1 MFDLRPGDN
10 SDLPDFDELA
20 NHLLEQGIQSSPSE
34 LHGCLAGLFAGGAG
48 RERSIGLAG
57 LVKALDIDVHGELA
71 DGLQLMYARTVSS
84 AESENLHFDPLL
96 PDDATELPQR
106 TQALADWCRG
116 FLCGFAEGRVS
127 AGLTEAG
134 VAADSAEALR
144 DFAAIAQAD
153 AEEDDPE
160 EAERAYAELV
170 EYLRVAAMNVIAD
183 TQQLFSDSGATSDST
198 LH

>member
-20 NHLLEQGIQSSPSE
+20 NHLFDQGIQSSPSE
-34 LHGCLAGLFAGGAG
+34 LHGCLAGLLGGGAG
-48 RERSIGLAG
+48 REASAGLAG
-57 LVKALDIDVHGELA
+57 LGKALAIDVHGELA
-71 DGLQLMYARTVSS
+71 DGLQQMYARTAAS
-84 AESENLHFDPLL
+84 AESEKLHFHPLL
-96 PDDATELPQR
+96 PGDETELAQR

-116 FLCGFAEGRVS
+116 FLSGFAQARVTS
-127 AGLTEAG
+127 GLTEAG

-153 AEEDDPE
+153 AEDDDPDD
-160 EAERAYAELV
+160 AEHAYAELV

-183 TQQLFSDSGATSDST
+183 SQQQVTDAGMTADRT

>member
-1 MFDLRPGDN
+1 MKPGDN

-20 NHLLEQGIQSSPSE
+20 NHLLDQGILSSPSE
-34 LHGCLAGLFAGGAG
+34 LHGCLAGLLGGGAG
-48 RERSIGLAG
+48 HEPSAGLAG
-57 LVKALDIDVHGELA
+57 LGNALQIDVHGELA
-71 DGLQLMYARTVSS
+71 DGLQQMYARTV
-84 AESENLHFDPLL
+84 AAVESEDLNFVPLL
-96 PDDATELPQR
+96 PGDETELAQR
-106 TQALADWCRG
+106 AQALADWCRG
-116 FLCGFAEGRVS
+116 FLSGFAQARVS
-127 AGLTEAG
+127 EGLTDAG

-153 AEEDDPE
+153 AEEDDPD

-183 TQQLFSDSGATSDST
+183 SQQLLTDASASRDRT

>member
-20 NHLLEQGIQSSPSE
+20 NHLFEQGIQSSPSE
-34 LHGCLAGLFAGGAG
+34 LHGCLAGLLGGGAG
-48 RERSIGLAG
+48 READAGLAG
-57 LVKALDIDVHGELA
+57 LGRALDIEVHGELA
-71 DGLQLMYARTVSS
+71 DGLQQMYARTADS
-84 AESENLHFDPLL
+84 AASEELHFYPLL
-96 PDDATELPQR
+96 PGDETELAQR
-106 TQALADWCRG
+106 AQALADWCRG
-116 FLCGFAEGRVS
+116 FLSGFAQARVS

-144 DFAAIAQAD
+144 DFAVIAQAD
-153 AEEDDPE
+153 AEEDDPDD
-160 EAERAYAELV
+160 AERAYAELV

-183 TQQLFSDSGATSDST
+183 SQQLLADADTRARRT

>member
-20 NHLLEQGIQSSPSE
+20 NHLIEQGILSSPSE
-34 LHGCLAGLFAGGAG
+34 LHGCLAGLLGGGAG
-48 RERSIGLAG
+48 REAGAGLAG
-57 LVKALDIDVHGELA
+57 VVKALDIDVHGELA
-71 DGLQLMYARTVSS
+71 DGLQQMYARTAAS
-84 AESENLHFDPLL
+84 AESENLHFHPLL
-96 PDDATELPQR
+96 PGDETELAQR

-116 FLCGFAEGRVS
+116 FLSGFAEARVS

-153 AEEDDPE
+153 AEEDDPD

-183 TQQLFSDSGATSDST
+183 SQQLFSDAAATADRT

>member
-20 NHLLEQGIQSSPSE
+20 NHLFDQGIQSSPSE
-34 LHGCLAGLFAGGAG
+34 LHGCLAGLLGGGAG
-48 RERSIGLAG
+48 RDASAGLAG
-57 LVKALDIDVHGELA
+57 LGKALAIDVHGELA
-71 DGLQLMYARTVSS
+71 DGLQQMYARTAAS
-84 AESENLHFDPLL
+84 AESETLHFHPLL
-96 PDDATELPQR
+96 PGDETELVQR
-106 TQALADWCRG
+106 AQALADWCRG
-116 FLCGFAEGRVS
+116 FLSGFAQARVT

-153 AEEDDPE
+153 AEDDDAD
-160 EAERAYAELV
+160 EAEHAYAELV

-183 TQQLFSDSGATSDST
+183 SQQHVTDAGMTADRT